1 MIFLFSVVD
10 DEWSIPSSL
19 LQQTDKKFE
28 VIQEVVLLEAFK
40 VNDLKEQEIKRFNI
54 YIVLFRRKILEKNGF
69 IMASSLLLLLLKLF
83 HQLMDHFID

>member
-1 MIFLFSVVD
+1 MIFLLSVVD
-10 DEWSIPSSL
+10 DGWSIPSSL
-19 LQQTDKKFE
+19 PQQTDKKFE

-40 VNDLKEQEIKRFNI
+40 VNDLKEIRRFNI

-69 IMASSLLLLLLKLF
+69 IMASSLLLLLKLF